1 MYLLKIQNILVEYRL
16 IGTLEFFYEKVS
28 NDILGIHSLN
38 NVKNDKDCSR
48 KQRQTNIKSILSI

>member
-1 MYLLKIQNILVEYRL
+1 M
-16 IGTLEFFYEKVS
+16 IGTLEFFFEKVS

>member
-1 MYLLKIQNILVEYRL
+1 MYLVKIQNILVEYRL
-16 IGTLEFFYEKVS
+16 IGTLEFFFEKVS

-48 KQRQTNIKSILSI
+48 KQIQTNIKSILSI

>member
-1 MYLLKIQNILVEYRL
+1 MYLVKIQNILVEYRL
-16 IGTLEFFYEKVS
+16 IGTLEFLFEKVS
-28 NDILGIHSLN
+28 NHSLK